1 MQVIAAEKAMCLQ
14 NEKIVTTE
22 RFLTQD
28 MLSAS
33 RVRKMFGRV
42 ASSGGERTQSEDN
55 VEQSKPRY
63 IHSLII

>member
-1 MQVIAAEKAMCLQ
+1 MQVIAAEEAMCLQ
-14 NEKIVTTE
+14 DEKIVTTE

-42 ASSGGERTQSEDN
+42 ASSGGERAQSEDN
-55 VEQSKPRY
+55 VE
-63 IHSLII
+63 